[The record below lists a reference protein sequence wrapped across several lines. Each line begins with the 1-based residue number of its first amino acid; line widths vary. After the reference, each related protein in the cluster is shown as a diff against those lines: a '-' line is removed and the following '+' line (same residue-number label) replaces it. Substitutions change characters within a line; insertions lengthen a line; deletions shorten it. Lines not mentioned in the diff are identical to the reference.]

1 MKKRFLQS
9 INLLLGIVSMTLAGC
24 HTHKNVA
31 TQEVPRPMLKYGVP
45 PAEVRAMYG
54 VPSPEVEQQIEPQ
67 APDTVPELKTDSVP
81 QVICLYG
88 VPPVLNQQ

>member
-54 VPSPEVEQQIEPQ
+54 VPSPEVEQQ
-67 APDTVPELKTDSVP
+67 APDTVSELKTDSVP

-88 VPPVLNQQ
+88 VPPIMDQQ